1 MGSTATSE
9 DIEFDEKHMPI
20 TTNLAAGL
28 RRIRVEDEERFLW
41 IGRIYINQKDQI
53 ERFKQVKIMG
63 SIFGN
68 ALRVVMRLSEDIDQ
82 EAALAKRLIDVPPMF
97 SLSDETFP
105 RSGFQR

>member
-1 MGSTATSE
+1 
-9 DIEFDEKHMPI
+9 
-20 TTNLAAGL
+20 
-28 RRIRVEDEERFLW
+28 
-41 IGRIYINQKDQI
+41 
-53 ERFKQVKIMG
+53 MG